1 LKVVSFDLDGTIF
14 KKGLD
19 DIFWNRLIPE
29 LVAREKGI
37 SMDEAV
43 RYVINEYD
51 SIGPNDIRWYI
62 PEYWFCRFGLTYTM
76 LDHLLNIMEE
86 QYYANGMYDDVPLL
100 AEIGKRY
107 RLIIST
113 CNPPAMAKKKLS
125 IIKRSNVSVD
135 ALFSSISYNM
145 VKSKE
150 FYSIICKEMNV
161 SAESILHVGD
171 DVVQDLKVPRSIGM
185 QAILMDRRCEG
196 NYYNDKGLVNKRAI
210 RMHDVEC
217 VVCSIKEL
225 IDMIIQ

>member
-1 LKVVSFDLDGTIF
+1 
-14 KKGLD
+14 
-19 DIFWNRLIPE
+19 
-29 LVAREKGI
+29 
-37 SMDEAV
+37 
-43 RYVINEYD
+43 
-51 SIGPNDIRWYI
+51 
-62 PEYWFCRFGLTYTM
+62 
-76 LDHLLNIMEE
+76 
-86 QYYANGMYDDVPLL
+86 MYDDVPLL

>member
-1 LKVVSFDLDGTIF
+1 MKVVSLDLDGTIF

-29 LVAREKGI
+29 LVAREKGM

-43 RYVINEYD
+43 RWVIKEYD

-62 PEYWFCRFGLTYTM
+62 PEYWFSRFGLADTL
-76 LDHLLNIMEE
+76 LDHLLNVMEE

-100 AEIGKRY
+100 AEMSKRY
-107 RLIIST
+107 KVIIST

-161 SAESILHVGD
+161 NAQSILHVGD
-171 DVVQDLKVPRSIGM
+171 DPIQDLKVPRSIGM
-185 QAILMDRRCEG
+185 QAILMDRRREG
-196 NYYNDKGLVNKRAI
+196 NHNGEVLINKSVSN
-210 RMHDVEC
+210 MDDGVEC
-217 VVCSIKEL
+217 IVRSIKEL
-225 IDMIIQ
+225 IDMIMQ

>member
-1 LKVVSFDLDGTIF
+1 
-14 KKGLD
+14 
-19 DIFWNRLIPE
+19 
-29 LVAREKGI
+29 
-37 SMDEAV
+37 
-43 RYVINEYD
+43 
-51 SIGPNDIRWYI
+51 
-62 PEYWFCRFGLTYTM
+62 
-76 LDHLLNIMEE
+76 
-86 QYYANGMYDDVPLL
+86 
-100 AEIGKRY
+100 
-107 RLIIST
+107 
-113 CNPPAMAKKKLS
+113 
-125 IIKRSNVSVD
+125 
-135 ALFSSISYNM
+135 M

>member
-1 LKVVSFDLDGTIF
+1 MKVVSLDLDGTIF

-29 LVAREKGI
+29 LVAREKGM

-43 RYVINEYD
+43 RWVIKEYD

-62 PEYWFCRFGLTYTM
+62 PEYWFSRFGLADTL
-76 LDHLLNIMEE
+76 LDHLLNVMEE

-100 AEIGKRY
+100 AEMSKRY
-107 RLIIST
+107 KVIIST

-161 SAESILHVGD
+161 NAQSILHVGD
-171 DVVQDLKVPRSIGM
+171 DPIQDLKVPRSIGM
-185 QAILMDRRCEG
+185 QAILMDRR
-196 NYYNDKGLVNKRAI
+196 
-210 RMHDVEC
+210 
-217 VVCSIKEL
+217 
-225 IDMIIQ
+225 